1 MLADGR
7 SIHTIRYQQAMKERG
22 VDLILAS
29 LERGDTV
36 EILLKK
42 KSVSNS
48 LNYFFVNRE
57 IKDIARKLTP
67 DIINPHFAS
76 GYGFSVAVS
85 KVWKRLPVILH
96 CLGSDILI
104 SPQKSI
110 AHKRRVMY
118 ALQRAGK
125 IVVDSRY
132 LAAETRA
139 LYNHENIEVI
149 PWGVETEI
157 LELYNSRSN
166 LGKYLRPLKIFVPR
180 PHQAVYNNMFIVNAL
195 ENFLKS
201 GDLKLTFPA
210 WGDDY
215 EDFKKYVSENGLKE
229 YVDYYS
235 FLSRDEYINF
245 IAQFDIYLSAS
256 KSDSSPASL
265 IEAMASGLLPIVAN
279 IPGVSELIDKT
290 NGFLYENNNG
300 SSLKGA
306 INTIL
311 NGVDNIG
318 EILRKNHDRVKATA
332 IFKNNIDQTIG
343 LIESQIADGK

>member
-118 ALQRAGK
+118 ALQRAG
-125 IVVDSRY
+125 
-132 LAAETRA
+132 
-139 LYNHENIEVI
+139 
-149 PWGVETEI
+149 
-157 LELYNSRSN
+157 
-166 LGKYLRPLKIFVPR
+166 
-180 PHQAVYNNMFIVNAL
+180 
-195 ENFLKS
+195 
-201 GDLKLTFPA
+201 
-210 WGDDY
+210 
-215 EDFKKYVSENGLKE
+215 
-229 YVDYYS
+229 
-235 FLSRDEYINF
+235 
-245 IAQFDIYLSAS
+245 
-256 KSDSSPASL
+256 
-265 IEAMASGLLPIVAN
+265 
-279 IPGVSELIDKT
+279 
-290 NGFLYENNNG
+290 
-300 SSLKGA
+300 
-306 INTIL
+306 
-311 NGVDNIG
+311 NIG
-318 EILRKNHDRVKATA
+318 YDR
-332 IFKNNIDQTIG
+332 
-343 LIESQIADGK
+343 